1 MSGHSGFDRGGERFT
16 VLMKRKLVG
25 AVAACLC
32 LCLGPVAAAEVAAVE
47 SPAADTAAPAQLPGL
62 GQADTLRSNLW
73 LTEALMAEI
82 VTASSRELPPS
93 PGRILLVDDGGTDA
107 DLIFG
112 TVASGILL
120 DRGYEVFL
128 PTAEDSTQ
136 TESDYIYRFRVD
148 QVGLS
153 YPDVGRTLGIWRR
166 WVARD
171 LAVSAVIEIAA
182 TASGRLYLNDRLER
196 RYSDRIE
203 DGDFGRV
210 DSAIY
215 PFTTAETSESGWQR
229 RAEEIVVLG
238 TLVGLIAVYFA
249 NTGN

>member
-1 MSGHSGFDRGGERFT
+1 MLMQRNT
-16 VLMKRKLVG
+16 VWWVAISLCLWVG
-25 AVAACLC
+25 SLTAGLAVAVEPPAD
-32 LCLGPVAAAEVAAVE
+32 GAAGA
-47 SPAADTAAPAQLPGL
+47 AQLPGL
-62 GQADTLRSNLW
+62 GRPDTLRSNLW

-82 VTASSRELPPS
+82 VVFSSRELPPA
-93 PGRILLVDDGGTDA
+93 PGRILLTDDGGTDA
-107 DLIFG
+107 DRIFG
-112 TVASGILL
+112 TVASGILIDL
-120 DRGYEVFL
+120 GYDVFL
-128 PTAEDSTQ
+128 PVAEDSTLI
-136 TESDYIYRFRVD
+136 ESDFIYRFRVED
-148 QVGLS
+148 VGLS

-171 LAVSAVIEIAA
+171 LAVSALVEITAA
-182 TASGRLYLNDRLER
+182 ASGQMLFNDRLER